1 MHSKILLTT
10 VCVLISS
17 TIYASEHYNCSE
29 CISPVVTSA
38 DTLSLPAD
46 TVPVNAEAPVKRKGI
61 IARVIEY
68 FEDSNKPKKN
78 KKFDFSIIGGP
89 HYSSDTKF
97 GIGLVAAGI
106 YRSDTTHT
114 DSVYMT
120 PESNVAIYADATTSM
135 FFKLGIR
142 GTHIFKDDM
151 ARLKY
156 DVNFASIASK
166 FWGIGYENNI
176 NNDNESRY
184 KYLCSDTRFDYV
196 IRVADNMY
204 IGPTVAFNYV
214 NGHDF
219 SKPWLLEGENRRTF
233 NLGFGFTAE
242 YDTRDCLTAASR
254 GWYIRLDQRFN
265 PRLLFNKYSFSL
277 TEVNVSG
284 FWTAWRGAVIAA
296 QIHGRITYGDT
307 PWGLLSTLGG
317 SNNMRGYFEGR
328 YRDKSE
334 IDACLELRQHVW
346 RRNGIVLWVGAG
358 TIFPRFSAFRLSH
371 VLPNYGIG
379 YRWEFKKQMNVRLDL
394 GFGRHQ
400 TGFIFSINEAF

>member
-1 MHSKILLTT
+1 MHLKILLTT
-10 VCVLISS
+10 VCTLIFS
-17 TIYASEHYNCSE
+17 TIYASEHYTCSE
-29 CISPVVTSA
+29 CVSPVVTSA
-38 DTLSLPAD
+38 DTLSLSPD
-46 TVPVNAEAPVKRKGI
+46 TVPLNAAAAKRKGI

-68 FEDSNKPKKN
+68 FEDSNKPKKD
-78 KKFDFSIIGGP
+78 KKFDFSVIGGP

-142 GTHIFKDDM
+142 GTHIFKDDL
-151 ARLKY
+151 ARMRY

-176 NNDNESRY
+176 SNDNESRY
-184 KYLCSDTRFDYV
+184 KYLCSDTRFDYIV
-196 IRVADNMY
+196 RVAENLY

-219 SKPWLLEGENRRTF
+219 RKPWLLEGENRRTF
-233 NLGFGFTAE
+233 NLGVGFTAE
-242 YDTRDCLTAASR
+242 YDTRDCLTAATR

-284 FWTAWRGAVIAA
+284 FLPAWRGAIIAA
-296 QIHGRITYGDT
+296 QVHGRITYGNT

-358 TIFPRFSAFRLSH
+358 TVFPRFSAFRWNH

-379 YRWEFKKQMNVRLDL
+379 YRWEFKKRMNVRLDL